1 MSNVC
6 YEVSPTSRAK
16 LMALAADIRTF
27 LRIEKP
33 YFPILQVVE
42 LALPRVEGL
51 EDLCLTIGEMGD
63 MGDQH
68 GLTFPERQE
77 IRLRR
82 DVYDG
87 AYQGRGRD
95 RFTLAHELGHLLLH
109 SRPGLPRTL
118 RDASQVEVFRSSEWQ
133 ANTFAGS
140 LLMPY
145 EFLRSTP
152 NLGAIAEACGVTI
165 DAASTHTRLLRNGG
179 LLR

>member
-6 YEVSPTSRAK
+6 FEVSPTSRAK
-16 LMALAADIRTF
+16 LMALAADLRTF
-27 LRIEKP
+27 LRIESP

-51 EDLCLTIGEMGD
+51 QELVLSIGEMEE
-63 MGDQH
+63 MGNDH
-68 GLTFPERQE
+68 GLTYTDRHE

-87 AYQGRGRD
+87 VYQGKGRD
-95 RFTLAHELGHLLLH
+95 RFTLAHELGHLFLH
-109 SRPGLPRTL
+109 SKPGYARTL
-118 RDASQVEVFRSSEWQ
+118 RDSSQIEPFRSSEWQ

-140 LLMPY
+140 LLMPID
-145 EFLRSTP
+145 FLRSTA
-152 NLGAIAEACGVTI
+152 NLGEIAESCGVTI
-165 DAASTHTRLLRNGG
+165 DAAMTHTRLLRTSG